1 MKQSVN
7 LLRDDL
13 KPVIQRLTL
22 NRAAVSVA
30 LVLFLVVATMGYAQ
44 WLEQKSDNQLTQA
57 QQTLQQHTQ
66 RTEQLQQQLKQRQPS
81 QQLIEQDLALD
92 KKIAA
97 QQRLNQQLSD
107 RQTTHNSAPDQLM
120 QALYQVDIEG
130 LWLTEF
136 SMGRQGISLTG
147 KTIEANLL
155 PRWMQRFRHVPLLA
169 QSRFAVVDLDR
180 NEQNQQTFS
189 LSNNPLSDSSLND
202 SAGSNSSNSGETP

>member
-97 QQRLNQQLSD
+97 QQRLNQQLSE

-155 PRWMQRFRHVPLLA
+155 PRWMQRFQHVPLLA

-189 LSNNPLSDSSLND
+189 LSNNRSSDAPLRDSTE
-202 SAGSNSSNSGETP
+202 SNISNSGGTR